1 MINYKEF
8 MKKIKIISNITDT
21 VKSLFKKNKKLFFL
35 TIALIFIMLAVFVST
50 FFTSKNN
57 SSSKNNTSVSTGILD
72 YTNSVENKLESMLL
86 SLSGIS
92 SASVFVMVE
101 ATPTVTYLTE
111 TEEVTTTNASGSSTT
126 TKTTTVVFEKDGSIS
141 TPITVT
147 TILPKVTGVMVVL
160 NKVSPSTKLNITNA
174 IATVLNI
181 DVSCIS
187 ILQES

>member
-1 MINYKEF
+1 

-35 TIALIFIMLAVFVST
+35 TIALIFIMLAVFIST

-92 SASVFVMVE
+92 SVSVFVMVE

>member
-1 MINYKEF
+1 
-8 MKKIKIISNITDT
+8 MKKIKFISNITDT
-21 VKSLFKKNKKLFFL
+21 VKGLFKKNKKLFFL
-35 TIALIFIMLAVFVST
+35 TIALIFIMLAIFVST
-50 FFTSKNN
+50 FFTSKN
-57 SSSKNNTSVSTGILD
+57 SSSKKNTSVSTGVLD

-86 SLSGIS
+86 SLTGVS

-101 ATPTVTYLTE
+101 ATPTITYLTE

>member
-1 MINYKEF
+1 
-8 MKKIKIISNITDT
+8 MKKIKFISNITDT

-126 TKTTTVVFEKDGSIS
+126 TKTTTVVFEKDGSIL

-160 NKVSPSTKLNITNA
+160 NKFSPSTKLNITNA

>member
-1 MINYKEF
+1 
-8 MKKIKIISNITDT
+8 MKKIRFISNVTDT

-57 SSSKNNTSVSTGILD
+57 SSNKSNTSVSTGILD

-111 TEEVTTTNASGSSTT
+111 TEEVTTTNASGSST

>member
-1 MINYKEF
+1 
-8 MKKIKIISNITDT
+8 
-21 VKSLFKKNKKLFFL
+21 
-35 TIALIFIMLAVFVST
+35 MLAVFVST